1 MTTTQIE
8 IPDYITRAKTLPDLA
23 LIATDLLKQAADS
36 DLPIPDMARVSTG
49 GQEVSLSFP
58 GHQDTFRTL
67 ARWAERFGGTVTGEP
82 YTHDDGRE
90 SVYCQARFPYLG
102 VSVEAYAFIP
112 ADQTVSST

>member
-8 IPDYITRAKTLPDLA
+8 IPDYIARAKTLTDLT
-23 LIATDLLKQAADS
+23 LIAADLLEHAADS
-36 DLPIPDMARVSTG
+36 DLPMPDMARVSTG

-58 GHQDTFRTL
+58 GHRDTFRTL
-67 ARWAERFGGTVTGEP
+67 AQWAERFGGTVTGEP
-82 YTHDDGRE
+82 YTRDDGE
-90 SVYCQARFPYLG
+90 QSVYCQLRFPYLG